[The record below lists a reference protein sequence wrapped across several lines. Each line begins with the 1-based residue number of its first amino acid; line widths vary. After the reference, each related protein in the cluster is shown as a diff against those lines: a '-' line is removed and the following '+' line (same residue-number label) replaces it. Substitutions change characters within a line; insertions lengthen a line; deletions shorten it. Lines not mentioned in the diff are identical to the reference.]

1 MKHRELSLIMLSPRT
16 KRNLSR
22 ILPFGIIWLLSGWV
36 FLIVEHAAA
45 GGPDG
50 FPSTV
55 IRMDFKI
62 FMFSSLALAAVG
74 LLVGMV
80 EIAYLNDRLARK
92 SFTKKILYKLL
103 FYTLALSVIILIT
116 YPAAASMDFHTS
128 IFDRRVWDKYFRFL
142 TSVTHLSTMV
152 QLGVALGASL
162 FYAEISENIGHGVL
176 LNFFTGKYHQ
186 PTEEERI
193 FMFLDMKSSTTIA
206 EQLGHIRYFEL
217 LREYYAD
224 LSGPVVDYRG
234 EVYQYVGDEIVLS
247 WPCEAGIRDNNC
259 IRCFFAMREALR
271 KQSGRYREKFGL
283 APTFKAGLHYGKVTT
298 GEIGVLKKEIIF
310 TGDVL
315 NATARIQGLCNTYD
329 VDLLL
334 SSDLINS
341 LDLGPEFQ
349 ARPLGQ
355 SELRGRKEGV
365 ELYTVRAGR
374 EPVGTKFRGSC

>member
-1 MKHRELSLIMLSPRT
+1 
-16 KRNLSR
+16 
-22 ILPFGIIWLLSGWV
+22 
-36 FLIVEHAAA
+36 
-45 GGPDG
+45 
-50 FPSTV
+50 
-55 IRMDFKI
+55 
-62 FMFSSLALAAVG
+62 MFVD
-74 LLVGMV
+74 
-80 EIAYLNDRLARK
+80 I
-92 SFTKKILYKLL
+92 
-103 FYTLALSVIILIT
+103 
-116 YPAAASMDFHTS
+116 
-128 IFDRRVWDKYFRFL
+128 
-142 TSVTHLSTMV
+142 
-152 QLGVALGASL
+152 
-162 FYAEISENIGHGVL
+162 
-176 LNFFTGKYHQ
+176 
-186 PTEEERI
+186 
-193 FMFLDMKSSTTIA
+193 KSSTTIA
-206 EQLGHIRYFEL
+206 EKLGHIRYFEL

-341 LDLGPEFQ
+341 LDFGPEFQ
-349 ARPLGQ
+349 ARPLGR

-374 EPVGTKFRGSC
+374 DFS